1 MVILMLEPSKYYHIY
16 NHANRFENIFIND
29 ENFRFFLE
37 KYQIYLL
44 SVADTL
50 AYCLM
55 PNHFHLLIK
64 IKIEEELKGVLSG
77 GKNPQGLTNL
87 QPEQNLEDF
96 EAVSG
101 KNPQG
106 LTEPKPLQNLE
117 GFEVGDG
124 VYNKLV
130 SQQFSN
136 LFNCYAKSF
145 NKVYNRKGSLFI
157 PKFKRKEITTQEYL
171 QQIVIY
177 IHNNPVKHGFTKD
190 LTQWKY
196 SSYNE
201 IIENKETFILKE
213 YVISLFDNLENF
225 KYLHSEKANLT
236 IDLKLE
242 K

>member
-1 MVILMLEPSKYYHIY
+1 MLEPSKYYHIY

-37 KYQIYLL
+37 KYQLYLL

-124 VYNKLV
+124 VYNKLTG
-130 SQQFSN
+130 QQFS
-136 LFNCYAKSF
+136 
-145 NKVYNRKGSLFI
+145 
-157 PKFKRKEITTQEYL
+157 KRF
-171 QQIVIY
+171 V
-177 IHNNPVKHGFTKD
+177 
-190 LTQWKY
+190 
-196 SSYNE
+196 
-201 IIENKETFILKE
+201 
-213 YVISLFDNLENF
+213 
-225 KYLHSEKANLT
+225 
-236 IDLKLE
+236 
-242 K
+242 